1 MRYGSSVP
9 LRQLLLPHGRPAPVD
24 PYAVALFVVG
34 FVTTCVGARD
44 DKAACEK
51 ITPPTN
57 AVTVRVQRRQ
67 TETSQSNDVERLCV
81 WVDSGGQ
88 TIRERKLP

>member
-1 MRYGSSVP
+1 MRNRKWLVLGV
-9 LRQLLLPHGRPAPVD
+9 V
-24 PYAVALFVVG
+24 AVVFVVLFVVG
-34 FVTTCVGARD
+34 FVSTYIGARD

-51 ITPPTN
+51 ITPPAG

-81 WVDSGGQ
+81 WVDRHGS